1 MALVLGLSLLLLT
14 TYVLLIFEVLFLS
27 VRTPLVQEISSRL
40 CSSSKSSLEGSDSLE
55 SLNLL
60 NYFCCQNNFN
70 KLAPETRL
78 ETF

>member
-1 MALVLGLSLLLLT
+1 MTPALGLSLLLLT
-14 TYVLLIFEVLFLS
+14 TYVLLIFEALFLS
-27 VRTPLVQEISSRL
+27 VRTPWCKKFHRGCVAAR
-40 CSSSKSSLEGSDSLE
+40 KSSLEGSDSLE